1 MSLSSSVRCPRHLG
15 TRALGPCP
23 AFARCRKLAA
33 ASFPAGYSINSILY
47 QRGIYP
53 PETFRRVNKYGLTML
68 VTTDDALNAY
78 LENVLTQ
85 LSRAPPASPI
95 PPAWAPARSPT
106 TRLHVLPP
114 SRLTRLAVR
123 AQSGSPR
130 GRCRSWWW
138 WSRGSRRRRR
148 SSAGSSTYT
157 RTNRSGPRARWKSP
171 RRKSLQR
178 SRSTPHPNLALTL
191 TITSRSPLPS
201 PSP

>member
-1 MSLSSSVRCPRHLG
+1 MRCPRHLG

-23 AFARCRKLAA
+23 VFARCRKLAA
-33 ASFPAGYSINSILY
+33 TPFPAGYSINSILY

-106 TRLHVLPP
+106 TRPHVLPP

-130 GRCRSWWW
+130 GRCRS
-138 WSRGSRRRRR
+138 
-148 SSAGSSTYT
+148 
-157 RTNRSGPRARWKSP
+157 
-171 RRKSLQR
+171 
-178 SRSTPHPNLALTL
+178 
-191 TITSRSPLPS
+191 
-201 PSP
+201 

>member
-1 MSLSSSVRCPRHLG
+1 MSKVATKSNITLKGSVEIVTEFFGAPPAPSGHASARPVSRP
-15 TRALGPCP
+15 RALPKTRRR
-23 AFARCRKLAA
+23 AR
-33 ASFPAGYSINSILY
+33 FPAGYSINSILY

-85 LSRAPPASPI
+85 LSRAPAAPI
-95 PPAWAPARSPT
+95 PPAWAPRPPPPLART
-106 TRLHVLPP
+106 GLPP

-157 RTNRSGPRARWKSP
+157 RINRSGRRARWTSP
-171 RRKSLQR
+171 Q
-178 SRSTPHPNLALTL
+178 P
-191 TITSRSPLPS
+191 
-201 PSP
+201 